1 MAEEEKK
8 VSEKN
13 KNKNK
18 SKDMNKNKEEKK
30 KNNTN
35 KVQKNV
41 EKNKTNKEEKVQEKE
56 PKKVKDEV
64 KANIEKKEKAV
75 TDNNVKKDEFEVKQ
89 TITAKKQNTGL
100 KILGIL
106 VLLVIVCLAGLY
118 IKYVVI
124 NKNTIGEVTRA
135 LMNTLSPKEKLY
147 EALENTYKEKNIEQ
161 TFNAKITEFDS
172 KVLGKNLVNVF
183 GQKEL
188 EETIKGLEL
197 NGTAKRE
204 NSKTS
209 MSAKLN
215 YNEKSLI
222 DAEIYQ
228 EIGKEGIAK
237 FFDDEDL
244 AVKLP
249 KGVEVDTSKVEEYM
263 NILRDLKK
271 TYDSKY
277 SDIIKYI
284 DENIIK
290 IEEKDGKIIVRTSFE
305 QIKSSLKGLLL
316 KIKEKP
322 EFVIDTYKA
331 LEKIANKLEETGDYA
346 YLGLTK
352 DTIKTYVESIKSI
365 LQTTTTEGIKKD
377 VDELVEDI
385 KKLDNVNYNTKVEIE
400 FTLKDKKIS
409 KVETKVEANNFL
421 KVETSSELKYG
432 NAKVESLKYNEGAI
446 SDQESTIKNITTK
459 ATMQLLS
466 LPLAQKLM
474 RNVQSGLG
482 Q

>member
-13 KNKNK
+13 KNK
-18 SKDMNKNKEEKK
+18 SKGMNKNKEEKK

-64 KANIEKKEKAV
+64 KANIEKEEKAV
-75 TDNNVKKDEFEVKQ
+75 TDNNAKKDEFEVKQ

-100 KILGIL
+100 KIL

-124 NKNTIGEVTRA
+124 DKNTIGEVTRA

-197 NGTAKRE
+197 KGTAKRE

-209 MSAKLN
+209 ISAKLN

-263 NILRDLKK
+263 NIIRDIKK

-352 DTIKTYVESIKSI
+352 DAIKTYVESIKSI

-409 KVETKVEANNFL
+409 KVETRVEANNFL

-466 LPLAQKLM
+466 LPLAKKLM

>member
-1 MAEEEKK
+1 
-8 VSEKN
+8 
-13 KNKNK
+13 
-18 SKDMNKNKEEKK
+18 
-30 KNNTN
+30 
-35 KVQKNV
+35 
-41 EKNKTNKEEKVQEKE
+41 
-56 PKKVKDEV
+56 
-64 KANIEKKEKAV
+64 
-75 TDNNVKKDEFEVKQ
+75 
-89 TITAKKQNTGL
+89 
-100 KILGIL
+100 
-106 VLLVIVCLAGLY
+106 
-118 IKYVVI
+118 
-124 NKNTIGEVTRA
+124 
-135 LMNTLSPKEKLY
+135 MNTLSPKEKLY

-197 NGTAKRE
+197 KGTAKRE

-237 FFDDEDL
+237 FFGDEDL

-352 DTIKTYVESIKSI
+352 DAIKTYVESIKSI

-421 KVETSSELKYG
+421 KVETNSELKYG

-466 LPLAQKLM
+466 LPLAKKLM

>member
-13 KNKNK
+13 KNK
-18 SKDMNKNKEEKK
+18 DMNKNKEEKK
-30 KNNTN
+30 KNNTK

-41 EKNKTNKEEKVQEKE
+41 EKNKTNKKEKVQAKE

-64 KANIEKKEKAV
+64 KANIEKEEKSV
-75 TDNNVKKDEFEVKQ
+75 IDNNTKKDEFEVKQ

-124 NKNTIGEVTRA
+124 DKNTIGEVTRA

-197 NGTAKRE
+197 KGTAKRE

-237 FFDDEDL
+237 FFGDEDL

-352 DTIKTYVESIKSI
+352 D
-365 LQTTTTEGIKKD
+365 
-377 VDELVEDI
+377 
-385 KKLDNVNYNTKVEIE
+385 
-400 FTLKDKKIS
+400 
-409 KVETKVEANNFL
+409 
-421 KVETSSELKYG
+421 
-432 NAKVESLKYNEGAI
+432 
-446 SDQESTIKNITTK
+446 
-459 ATMQLLS
+459 
-466 LPLAQKLM
+466 
-474 RNVQSGLG
+474 
-482 Q
+482 

>member
-13 KNKNK
+13 KNK
-18 SKDMNKNKEEKK
+18 DMNKNKEEKK
-30 KNNTN
+30 KNNTK

-41 EKNKTNKEEKVQEKE
+41 EKNKTNKKEKVQGKE

-64 KANIEKKEKAV
+64 KVNIEKEEKAV
-75 TDNNVKKDEFEVKQ
+75 IDNNAKKDEFEVKQ

-124 NKNTIGEVTRA
+124 DKNTIGEVTRA

-197 NGTAKRE
+197 KGTAKRE

-237 FFDDEDL
+237 FFGDEDL

-316 KIKEKP
+316 KIKEKQ
-322 EFVIDTYKA
+322 E
-331 LEKIANKLEETGDYA
+331 ENKKHLGKCYYMEDKEYIYVDDGGKRLRPNYLTTRFGKFLKKFNLKHIRFHDLRHSCATILYDNNA
-346 YLGLTK
+346 GIKEIQTYLGHSSV
-352 DTIKTYVESIKSI
+352 KTTMEIYVHLMNRNDKSVV
-365 LQTTTTEGIKKD
+365 D
-377 VDELVEDI
+377 VLG
-385 KKLDNVNYNTKVEIE
+385 KKL
-400 FTLKDKKIS
+400 KI
-409 KVETKVEANNFL
+409 
-421 KVETSSELKYG
+421 
-432 NAKVESLKYNEGAI
+432 
-446 SDQESTIKNITTK
+446 
-459 ATMQLLS
+459 
-466 LPLAQKLM
+466 
-474 RNVQSGLG
+474 
-482 Q
+482 

>member
-64 KANIEKKEKAV
+64 KANIEKEEKAV
-75 TDNNVKKDEFEVKQ
+75 IDNNAKKDEFEVKQ

-124 NKNTIGEVTRA
+124 DKNTIGEVTRA

-172 KVLGKNLVNVF
+172 NVLGKNLVNVF

-237 FFDDEDL
+237 FFGDEDL

-249 KGVEVDTSKVEEYM
+249 KGVEEDTS
-263 NILRDLKK
+263 N
-271 TYDSKY
+271 
-277 SDIIKYI
+277 
-284 DENIIK
+284 
-290 IEEKDGKIIVRTSFE
+290 IEE
-305 QIKSSLKGLLL
+305 
-316 KIKEKP
+316 
-322 EFVIDTYKA
+322 
-331 LEKIANKLEETGDYA
+331 
-346 YLGLTK
+346 
-352 DTIKTYVESIKSI
+352 
-365 LQTTTTEGIKKD
+365 
-377 VDELVEDI
+377 
-385 KKLDNVNYNTKVEIE
+385 
-400 FTLKDKKIS
+400 
-409 KVETKVEANNFL
+409 
-421 KVETSSELKYG
+421 
-432 NAKVESLKYNEGAI
+432 
-446 SDQESTIKNITTK
+446 
-459 ATMQLLS
+459 
-466 LPLAQKLM
+466 
-474 RNVQSGLG
+474 
-482 Q
+482 

>member
-13 KNKNK
+13 KNK
-18 SKDMNKNKEEKK
+18 DMNKNKEEKK
-30 KNNTN
+30 KNNIK

-41 EKNKTNKEEKVQEKE
+41 EKNKTNKKEKVQGKE

-64 KANIEKKEKAV
+64 KANIEKEEKAV
-75 TDNNVKKDEFEVKQ
+75 IDNNAKKDEFEVKQ

-124 NKNTIGEVTRA
+124 DKNTIGEVTRA

-161 TFNAKITEFDS
+161 TFNVKITEFDS

-197 NGTAKRE
+197 KGTAKRE

-237 FFDDEDL
+237 FFGDEDL

-290 IEEKDGKIIVRTSFE
+290 IEEKDGKIIVKTSFE

-352 DTIKTYVESIKSI
+352 DAIKTYVESIKSI

-385 KKLDNVNYNTKVEIE
+385 KKLDNVNYNTKVE
-400 FTLKDKKIS
+400 T
-409 KVETKVEANNFL
+409 N
-421 KVETSSELKYG
+421 SELKYG

-466 LPLAQKLM
+466 LPLAKKLM

>member
-8 VSEKN
+8 VSE

-64 KANIEKKEKAV
+64 KANIEKEEKAV
-75 TDNNVKKDEFEVKQ
+75 TDNNAKKDEFEVKQ

-124 NKNTIGEVTRA
+124 DKNTIGEVTRA

-197 NGTAKRE
+197 KGTAKRE

-209 MSAKLN
+209 ISAKLN

-222 DAEIYQ
+222 D
-228 EIGKEGIAK
+228 
-237 FFDDEDL
+237 
-244 AVKLP
+244 
-249 KGVEVDTSKVEEYM
+249 VEVDTSKVEEYM

-352 DTIKTYVESIKSI
+352 DAIKTYVESIKSI

-421 KVETSSELKYG
+421 KVETNSELKYG